1 MEDFDLSK
9 SFDDLLK
16 PKEAALSTTTEVPDI
31 TSLGLILPHL
41 PPEGQAWLN
50 GLNAYCRRAVEHDLR
65 TRCAS
70 HSRQL
75 TCNDRKR
82 PPSIV
87 RAGCAKALCRGAK
100 DRSQY
105 RQAAGAA
112 PQRLKR
118 RIRCLSR
125 RQVNRILKLIS
136 AGVAGPYISD
146 TTVRYML

>member
-75 TCNDRKR
+75 STFSALRNATTCPVLSTAGSHFKAACGHSYKL
-82 PPSIV
+82 PS
-87 RAGCAKALCRGAK
+87 
-100 DRSQY
+100 
-105 RQAAGAA
+105 
-112 PQRLKR
+112 
-118 RIRCLSR
+118 
-125 RQVNRILKLIS
+125 
-136 AGVAGPYISD
+136 
-146 TTVRYML
+146 